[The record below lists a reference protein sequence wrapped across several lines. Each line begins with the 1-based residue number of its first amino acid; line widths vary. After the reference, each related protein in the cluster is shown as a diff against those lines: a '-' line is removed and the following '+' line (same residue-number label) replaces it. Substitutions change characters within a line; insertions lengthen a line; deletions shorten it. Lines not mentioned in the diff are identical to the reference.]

1 MALILNTGQS
11 SYKSDLEGLFE
22 TLQEQ
27 RSELLSMV
35 RDVQLA
41 ARLLAVAEARR
52 LSEASDDDPRVTRY
66 LNSSDAILRRAAAL
80 EIETEIANIRV
91 PPITKSETLL
101 QGRITDESARATAHV
116 AVTLVDE
123 QGVPV
128 AGVSPVETDDSGY
141 YAFILQPAQ
150 VDTIGAGRRLTLQV
164 GSASGKLVPT
174 AAQAFTLAS
183 GEVKVSET
191 RLQPGELEKLRLRP
205 LFRNEV
211 HAAAALK
218 TLATASAPA
227 NGSTVSKEK
236 P

>member
-1 MALILNTGQS
+1 MALILNTGQN
-11 SYKSDLEGLFE
+11 SYKSDLAGLFE

-52 LSEASDDDPRVTRY
+52 LSELAGDDPRVAHY
-66 LNSSDAILRRAAAL
+66 LNSSDTILRRAAAL
-80 EIETEIANIRV
+80 EIESEIANIRV

-123 QGVPV
+123 KGAPVVGV
-128 AGVSPVETDDSGY
+128 ASVETDDSGY

-150 VDTIGAGRRLTLQV
+150 VDAIGAGRKLTLQV
-164 GSASGKLVPT
+164 GSASGKLVPV

-191 RLQPGELEKLRLRP
+191 RLQPSELEKLRLRP
-205 LFRNEV
+205 VQR
-211 HAAAALK
+211 
-218 TLATASAPA
+218 
-227 NGSTVSKEK
+227 
-236 P
+236 

>member
-52 LSEASDDDPRVTRY
+52 LSERAGDDPRVAHY

-123 QGVPV
+123 KGTPVVGV
-128 AGVSPVETDDSGY
+128 ASVETDDSGY

-150 VDTIGAGRRLTLQV
+150 VDAIGAGRKLTLQV
-164 GSASGKLVPT
+164 GSASGKLVPV

-183 GEVKVSET
+183 GEVTVSET
-191 RLQPGELEKLRLRP
+191 RLQPSELEKLRSRP
-205 LFRNEV
+205 LFKNGG
-211 HAAAALK
+211 HAAAALN

-227 NGSTVSKEK
+227 DGSTVSKKK

>member
-1 MALILNTGQS
+1 MALILNTGQN

-52 LSEASDDDPRVTRY
+52 LSELAGDDPRVAHY
-66 LNSSDAILRRAAAL
+66 LNSSDTILRRAAAL
-80 EIETEIANIRV
+80 EIESEIANIRV

-123 QGVPV
+123 KGAPVVGV
-128 AGVSPVETDDSGY
+128 ASVETDDSGY
-141 YAFILQPAQ
+141 FAFILQPAQ
-150 VDTIGAGRRLTLQV
+150 VDAIGAGRKLTLQV
-164 GSASGKLVPT
+164 GRASGKLVPV

-191 RLQPGELEKLRLRP
+191 RLQPSELEKLRLRP
-205 LFRNEV
+205 VQR
-211 HAAAALK
+211 
-218 TLATASAPA
+218 
-227 NGSTVSKEK
+227 
-236 P
+236 

>member
-1 MALILNTGQS
+1 MALILNTGQN

-52 LSEASDDDPRVTRY
+52 LSEAGDDPRVAHY
-66 LNSSDAILRRAAAL
+66 LNGSDAILRRAAAL

-91 PPITKSETLL
+91 PPLTKHETLL

-123 QGVPV
+123 KGAPVVGV
-128 AGVSPVETDDSGY
+128 ASVETDDSGY

-150 VDTIGAGRRLTLQV
+150 VDAIGAGRKLTLQV
-164 GSASGKLVPT
+164 GSASGKLVPA

-183 GEVKVSET
+183 GEVKVGET
-191 RLQPGELEKLRLRP
+191 RLQPSELEKLRLRP
-205 LFRNEV
+205 LFRDNT
-211 HAAAALK
+211 H
-218 TLATASAPA
+218 
-227 NGSTVSKEK
+227 
-236 P
+236 

>member
-1 MALILNTGQS
+1 MALILNTGQN

-52 LSEASDDDPRVTRY
+52 LSELAGDDPRVAHY
-66 LNSSDAILRRAAAL
+66 LNSSDTILRRAAAL
-80 EIETEIANIRV
+80 EIESEIANIRV

-123 QGVPV
+123 KGAPVVGV
-128 AGVSPVETDDSGY
+128 ASVETDDSGY
-141 YAFILQPAQ
+141 FAFILQPAQ
-150 VDTIGAGRRLTLQV
+150 VDAIGAGRKLTLQV
-164 GSASGKLVPT
+164 GSASGKLVPV

-191 RLQPGELEKLRLRP
+191 RLQPSELEKLRLRP
-205 LFRNEV
+205 VQR
-211 HAAAALK
+211 
-218 TLATASAPA
+218 
-227 NGSTVSKEK
+227 
-236 P
+236 

>member
-1 MALILNTGQS
+1 MALILNTGQN

-52 LSEASDDDPRVTRY
+52 LSELAGDVPRVAHY
-66 LNSSDAILRRAAAL
+66 LNSSDTILRRAAAL
-80 EIETEIANIRV
+80 EIESEIANIRV

-123 QGVPV
+123 KGAPVVGV
-128 AGVSPVETDDSGY
+128 ASVETDDSGY
-141 YAFILQPAQ
+141 FAFILQPAQ
-150 VDTIGAGRRLTLQV
+150 VDAIGAGRKLTLQV
-164 GSASGKLVPT
+164 GSASGKLVPV

-191 RLQPGELEKLRLRP
+191 RLQPSELEKLRLRP
-205 LFRNEV
+205 VQR
-211 HAAAALK
+211 
-218 TLATASAPA
+218 
-227 NGSTVSKEK
+227 
-236 P
+236 